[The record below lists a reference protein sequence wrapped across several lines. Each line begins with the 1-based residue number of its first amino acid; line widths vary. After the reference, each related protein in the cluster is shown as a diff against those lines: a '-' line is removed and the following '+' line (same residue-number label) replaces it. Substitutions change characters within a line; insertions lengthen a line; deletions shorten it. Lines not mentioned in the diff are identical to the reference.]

1 LKIRRQFPAECQQI
15 IFNANKF
22 TFSLTHFN
30 RKWPDTLIDLQNKSK
45 SMKKLIPTL
54 IIMSGL
60 ALASCSTANVKEPE
74 YRDISN
80 IRLLDVGLLQ
90 STAGVDFV
98 FYNPNNFGVS
108 ITEARGDL
116 YIDNTYFG
124 RFELSDKVQVGR
136 NSEFIIPAVVKLDMI
151 GAVKNGRDLLKKKEA
166 LIRIDGR
173 ARVKK
178 AGISKDIAI
187 NYESME
193 NIERFR
199 GLVSR

>member
-1 LKIRRQFPAECQQI
+1 
-15 IFNANKF
+15 
-22 TFSLTHFN
+22 
-30 RKWPDTLIDLQNKSK
+30 
-45 SMKKLIPTL
+45 MKKLIPTFV
-54 IIMSGL
+54 IFTGL

-80 IRLLDVGLLQ
+80 IRLMDVGLLQ

-98 FYNPNNFGVS
+98 FYNPNNFGVT
-108 ITEARGDL
+108 ITDARGDL
-116 YIDNTYFG
+116 YIDNVYFG
-124 RFELSDKVQVGR
+124 RFDLADKVQVGK

-151 GAVKNGRDLLKKKEA
+151 GAVKNGRELLKKKEA
-166 LIRIDGR
+166 MVKIDGR

-199 GLVSR
+199 SLVTR